1 MLLSIITISCNEKN
15 TLEELK
21 SVYPNNDNY
30 YQILVRSFADSD
42 GDGIGDFKGIEDKL
56 DYLSDLGIT
65 GLWLMPIN
73 TAASYHGYDVID
85 YYDVNSD
92 YGTMA
97 EFESLLN
104 KAKEKGIKII
114 IDLVINHTSRYHE
127 WFQKA
132 LNNDPKYRNYYV
144 FSNKVSSDIQ
154 YGSWGQNIWHK
165 VGSEYFCGYF
175 SDQMPDLNYEN
186 KEVREEVYNIG
197 RFWVNKGV
205 SGFRIDAAQHLYG
218 QNEYYETVYPYDP
231 NIKFLK
237 GFKEE
242 MELINKDFYL
252 TGEVNVKAES
262 ICAPYFEGLDSPLD
276 FPIAEKVVSTALKTG
291 STSYVSNLMTIYKRY
306 SSVDPNFISAPFL
319 RNHDED
325 RLANEFNGDISKL
338 KLVSE
343 MLLTLPGSPIIYY
356 GEETGMYGSK
366 SNGESAYDVSVW
378 DETRRL
384 PINFGDSY
392 TTTWFNDPSFIDVEK
407 NKSVAS
413 IKDQLIDK
421 DSLLST
427 YKNILNVR
435 NNNIALKY
443 GNNLTEYENN
453 SYELQGFYREFTY
466 NDISQKVLVIHNLSL
481 EEISLPEIKGKII
494 YLSGYTTGLE
504 EISINKLSPK
514 TTIVIDVTEV
524 K

>member
-1 MLLSIITISCNEKN
+1 
-15 TLEELK
+15 
-21 SVYPNNDNY
+21 
-30 YQILVRSFADSD
+30 
-42 GDGIGDFKGIEDKL
+42 
-56 DYLSDLGIT
+56 
-65 GLWLMPIN
+65 
-73 TAASYHGYDVID
+73 
-85 YYDVNSD
+85 
-92 YGTMA
+92 
-97 EFESLLN
+97 
-104 KAKEKGIKII
+104 
-114 IDLVINHTSRYHE
+114 
-127 WFQKA
+127 
-132 LNNDPKYRNYYV
+132 
-144 FSNKVSSDIQ
+144 
-154 YGSWGQNIWHK
+154 
-165 VGSEYFCGYF
+165 
-175 SDQMPDLNYEN
+175 
-186 KEVREEVYNIG
+186 
-197 RFWVNKGV
+197 
-205 SGFRIDAAQHLYG
+205 
-218 QNEYYETVYPYDP
+218 
-231 NIKFLK
+231 
-237 GFKEE
+237 

-443 GNNLTEYENN
+443 GNNITEYENN
-453 SYELQGFYREFTY
+453 SYELQGFYRELLI
-466 NDISQKVLVIHNLSL
+466 NDISQKVLVIHNLS
-481 EEISLPEIKGKII
+481 
-494 YLSGYTTGLE
+494 T
-504 EISINKLSPK
+504 
-514 TTIVIDVTEV
+514 
-524 K
+524 